1 MMNDKDRRNDSDL
14 HDEPAAP
21 GQAGAA
27 GGGTARDVGS
37 RDEEKAAM
45 GGDPEP
51 TRVTKEDKV
60 QPDTG
65 TRSDNE
71 GANR

>member
-1 MMNDKDRRNDSDL
+1 MQMVS
-14 HDEPAAP
+14 H
-21 GQAGAA
+21 
-27 GGGTARDVGS
+27 
-37 RDEEKAAM
+37 EEKAAM